1 MRTCVGNRTEAT
13 RPLARGVSA
22 DSEEPLRRPEHF
34 ARGRSAE
41 RTSDSEG
48 LTVARI
54 KDVGVILWLGLV
66 VWAILHLVFYRS
78 SAPHG
83 PDMVGEEVSGFLV
96 PLLISLAPAI
106 GLAAIRGPL
115 PRPVRVSQIRTAAR
129 LDRCRSLFHR
139 HLYWLRVALELG
151 RKTGRYSFARQAQW
165 RGQRYPIGPAKMP
178 VAEPALP
185 DFHRDRAD

>member
-1 MRTCVGNRTEAT
+1 
-13 RPLARGVSA
+13 
-22 DSEEPLRRPEHF
+22 
-34 ARGRSAE
+34 
-41 RTSDSEG
+41 
-48 LTVARI
+48 VARI

-115 PRPVRVSQIRTAAR
+115 PRPFGSRKYAPLLVSIVAAA
-129 LDRCRSLFHR
+129 CSIVI
-139 HLYWLRVALELG
+139 YIGCVLR
-151 RKTGRYSFARQAQW
+151 
-165 RGQRYPIGPAKMP
+165 
-178 VAEPALP
+178 
-185 DFHRDRAD
+185 